1 MRSMWFLVMFAAA
14 CGHEA
19 AQQGVVAPQD
29 GAPVHVTTA
38 KVESVL
44 MPSLLQL
51 TGTVVAAHQT
61 TIPSDASG
69 VVTEV
74 RFSIGDHVKRGQV
87 LAVLDTRVSAAQA
100 AASGAQAKAQAAQL
114 TIADQ
119 ECARA
124 ETLKQGQA
132 ISTQRYES
140 ILAQCAAQRG
150 VVDAANASAHAANVM
165 VERAQVR
172 APFDGVIGEKLIDVG
187 AFASGATPIAT
198 LFDDRDLRVR
208 IAVPDSLVGRIADGA
223 VTVIHPSA
231 LPDVEVKG
239 VVHQIG
245 GGLRDRTHDLL
256 VEAELDKSDVGL
268 VPGMF
273 ARVDIEGAPSASL
286 AIPDAAVKTDGTVR
300 RVFVVREG
308 RAFEA
313 VVRVGLSREGRTAIL
328 TDLAE
333 GESVVVDPPADLIDG
348 SRVE

>member
-1 MRSMWFLVMFAAA
+1 MRSMWFLMIFAAA

-19 AQQGVVAPQD
+19 PEQGVVAPAD

-38 KVESVL
+38 KVESMQ
-44 MPSLLQL
+44 MPSSLQL

-61 TIPSDASG
+61 TVPSDASG

-124 ETLKQGQA
+124 EALKQGQA

-150 VVDAANASAHAANVM
+150 VVDAANASAHAADVM

-172 APFDGVIGEKLIDVG
+172 APFDGIIGEKLIEVG

-198 LFDDRDLRVR
+198 LFAEGDLRVR
-208 IAVPDSLVGRIADGA
+208 IAVPDTMAGRVVEGA
-223 VTVIHPSA
+223 VTIVHPSA

-256 VEAELDKSDVGL
+256 VEAELEDGAVGL
-268 VPGMF
+268 LPGMF
-273 ARVDIEGAPSASL
+273 ARVDVEGAPSASL
-286 AIPDAAVKTDGTVR
+286 AVPDAAVKIDGTVR

-313 VVRVGLSREGRTAIL
+313 VVRVGLSRDGHTAVL

-333 GESVVVDPPADLIDG
+333 GELVVVDPPADLVDG
-348 SRVE
+348 TRVE